1 MLTVCVT
8 QVKEVLP
15 SFSQYLR
22 STGRQR
28 RHHGRD
34 GPAADMPIQ
43 FHVEGDINA
52 AYSDILLQRLCGA

>member
-1 MLTVCVT
+1 L

-22 STGRQR
+22 STARLQQR
-28 RHHGRD
+28 AGKM
-34 GPAADMPIQ
+34 ADMQIH

-52 AYSDILLQRLCGA
+52 AYSDILLRRLCSDA